1 MKIIFKIFFLLLLIS
16 STLLP
21 QKKVYVAVI
30 ESEIDLGLAPYVRRV
45 VSEAEKENADAII
58 FKINTFGGRVDAATQ
73 IKDAILS
80 TNILTIAFIN
90 NRAISAG
97 SLIALSCNKIA
108 MVEGSSIGATTVVD
122 QSGKKQS
129 EKYQS
134 YMRSEMRATAERNG
148 RRKDIA
154 EGMVDER
161 VVVEGLVDSTQLIT
175 LTSEEAYNYGIADT
189 LVNDIDKLLSAFNLK
204 NANKIEINQ
213 NWAEA
218 VVRFLNNP
226 IITSILIMI
235 GFFGLLAEIKSP
247 GWGVPGT
254 AGLIALTL
262 FFGTSYILQL
272 ASVIEILMFIIGVA
286 LILLEIF
293 VIPGFGIAGISGIIL
308 VFASLFFSLVGG
320 DPFLDFELV
329 SRAIIQ
335 LSISLVLALVL
346 IFVLAKYLPKTSIF
360 NKFVLSVSEK
370 SVDGFSS
377 HTFAEDLVGAEG
389 IALTTLR
396 PAGTAE
402 INGRRVDVM
411 TESEYVEKGKKIE
424 VLAVDGIRV
433 LVREV

>member
-1 MKIIFKIFFLLLLIS
+1 MKFISKIFLLLLLVS

-21 QKKVYVAVI
+21 QKKVYVAKI
-30 ESEIDLGLAPYVRRV
+30 DGEIDLGLAPYVRRV
-45 VSEAEKENADAII
+45 VSEAEKENAAAIVL
-58 FKINTFGGRVDAATQ
+58 KINTFGGRVDAATQ
-73 IKDAILS
+73 IKDAIIS
-80 TNILTIAFIN
+80 TDILTIAFIN

-97 SLIALSCNKIA
+97 SLIALSCNKIV
-108 MVEGSSIGATTVVD
+108 MVKGSSIGATTVVD
-122 QSGKKQS
+122 QTGKKQS

-134 YMRSEMRATAERNG
+134 YMRSEMRSTAERNG

-161 VVVEGLVDSTQLIT
+161 IVVEGLVDSTQLIT

-189 LVNDIDKLLSAFNLK
+189 LVNNIDDLLSAFDLRG
-204 NANKIEINQ
+204 AREIEMTQ

-218 VVRFLNNP
+218 VVRFLNNA
-226 IITSILIMI
+226 IVTSILIMI

-254 AGLIALTL
+254 AGLVALTL
-262 FFGTSYILQL
+262 FFGSSYILQL
-272 ASVIEILMFIIGVA
+272 ASVIEILMFIVGIA

-308 VFASLFFSLVGG
+308 VFASLFFSLIGG

-335 LSISLVLALVL
+335 LSLSLVIALVL
-346 IFVLAKYLPKTSIF
+346 IFVLAKYLPKTSVF

-370 SVDGFSS
+370 STDGFSS
-377 HTFAEDLVGAEG
+377 HSFAEDLIGAEG

-411 TESEYVEKGKKIE
+411 TESEYVEKGKKIK

-433 LVREV
+433 LVKEV